1 MTTSRLGA
9 AACCALGGVRR
20 MRAAALAM
28 PLAFLAGI
36 RMRAAA
42 LAMPLAFLAGVRRV
56 RAAGLAAGA
65 IAAGRVSAGRP
76 RGIRQRLR
84 AVPPRMAGVYAVSIC
99 AVVIVG
105 IPAGQVLGRSILGHI
120 ERVVH
125 AERIV
130 GEVGAL
136 EARAEELER
145 DLLRLTAETNAL
157 RRLAGLDPIAITERP
172 ERRKLYADV
181 VTGVVKPATPPLTP
195 ATGTAVSPPPGRL
208 RRLEAR
214 LCRSNA
220 SMGSGGPDYGRP
232 LRELFYVS
240 QEYAQLAARQQE
252 VGMALREASGPLLAE
267 PLRLLTLPTILPVHG
282 RLTSEFSPA
291 RRHPVTGRRRP
302 HPGVDLAARP
312 GTPIVATAHGRVT
325 VSGRRGGYGLMVE
338 IDHGHGFRTRYAH
351 ASRVLVRPGQPVQR
365 GDTIARVGSTGLA
378 TGPHVHYE
386 VLRNGR
392 HVDPADFV
400 LSH

>member
-9 AACCALGGVRR
+9 AARCALGGVRR
-20 MRAAALAM
+20 VHAAGLAM
-28 PLAFLAGI
+28 PLAFLA
-36 RMRAAA
+36 M
-42 LAMPLAFLAGVRRV
+42 VRRV
-56 RAAGLAAGA
+56 RAAGLAALA
-65 IAAGRVSAGRP
+65 TRAGRVRAGRVRAGRP

-84 AVPPRMAGVYAVSIC
+84 AVPPRMAGVYALSIC

-105 IPAGQVLGRSILGHI
+105 IPAGHVLGRSILGHI
-120 ERVVH
+120 ERVLH

-157 RRLAGLDPIAITERP
+157 RRLAGLDPIALTERP
-172 ERRKLYADV
+172 ERRKHDAG
-181 VTGVVKPATPPLTP
+181 TATKGIVTP
-195 ATGTAVSPPPGRL
+195 AVTPAAGTAVSPPGRL

-214 LCRSNA
+214 LRRSRT
-220 SMGSGGPDYGRP
+220 SLGSGGPDYGRP

-240 QEYAQLAARQQE
+240 QEYAHLAARQQE

-282 RLTSEFSPA
+282 RLTSGFNPA

-302 HPGVDLAARP
+302 HPGLDLAARA
-312 GTPIVATAHGRVT
+312 GTPIVATAHGRVS

-386 VLRNGR
+386 VLRYGR
-392 HVDPADFV
+392 HVNPADFV

>member
-9 AACCALGGVRR
+9 AARCALGGVRR

-28 PLAFLAGI
+28 PLTF
-36 RMRAAA
+36 
-42 LAMPLAFLAGVRRV
+42 FAGVRRV
-56 RAAGLAAGA
+56 RAAGLVAMAS
-65 IAAGRVSAGRP
+65 IAGRVSAGGP

-157 RRLAGLDPIAITERP
+157 RRLAGLDPIALTERP

-181 VTGVVKPATPPLTP
+181 VTGVVTPATPPLAP
-195 ATGTAVSPPPGRL
+195 ATGAAVSPPGRL

-214 LCRSNA
+214 LRRSRT

-282 RLTSEFSPA
+282 RITSGFSPA

-302 HPGVDLAARP
+302 HPGLDLAARA
-312 GTPIVATAHGRVT
+312 GTPIVATAQGRVT
-325 VSGRRGGYGLMVE
+325 VSGRRGGYGLLVE
-338 IDHGHGFRTRYAH
+338 IDHGQGFRTRYAH
-351 ASRVLVRPGQPVQR
+351 ASRVLVRPGQAVQR

-392 HVDPADFV
+392 HVDPADFI
-400 LSH
+400 LSN

>member
-9 AACCALGGVRR
+9 AARCALVGARR
-20 MRAAALAM
+20 VRAAGLGMAV
-28 PLAFLAGI
+28 AFPAGA
-36 RMRAAA
+36 RRVRAAGLGMA
-42 LAMPLAFLAGVRRV
+42 VAFPAGVRRV
-56 RAAGLAAGA
+56 RAAGLAAMA
-65 IAAGRVSAGRP
+65 FLAGRIRAGLP
-76 RGIRQRLR
+76 RGIRQLLR
-84 AVPPRMAGVYAVSIC
+84 AVPPRMAGVYAASIC

-105 IPAGQVLGRSILGHI
+105 IPAGQVIGRSILGHI

-125 AERIV
+125 AERLV

-145 DLLRLTAETNAL
+145 DLLRLTAEANTL
-157 RRLAGLDPIAITERP
+157 RRLAGLDPIALTERP
-172 ERRKLYADV
+172 NRWKQDADA
-181 VTGVVKPATPPLTP
+181 VTRGAVTP
-195 ATGTAVSPPPGRL
+195 AMTPAAGTAVSPPGRL

-214 LCRSNA
+214 LRRNRT

-232 LRELFYVS
+232 LRELFYVTE
-240 QEYAQLAARQQE
+240 EYAQLAVRQRE

-282 RLTSEFSPA
+282 RITSGFSPA

-302 HPGVDLAARP
+302 HAGLDLAARA

-325 VSGRRGGYGLMVE
+325 VSGRRGGYGLLVE

-365 GDTIARVGSTGLA
+365 GDTIARVGSTGLS

-386 VLRNGR
+386 VLYNGR
-392 HVDPADFV
+392 QVDPADFV